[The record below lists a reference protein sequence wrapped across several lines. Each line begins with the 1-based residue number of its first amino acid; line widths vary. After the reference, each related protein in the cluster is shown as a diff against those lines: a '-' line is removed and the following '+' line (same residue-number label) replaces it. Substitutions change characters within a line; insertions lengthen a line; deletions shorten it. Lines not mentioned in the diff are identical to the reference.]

1 MDGYGIDLI
10 SSLKVTDTWALSAD
24 RDMDEIINGEQV
36 EDIVVYINR
45 LQVAKRRADQRIAA
59 LGGLDS
65 FKVRGFFILKPRH

>member
-65 FKVRGFFILKPRH
+65 FKVRGFSY